1 MSVKSD
7 LTCSFCKEIFKNP
20 YSLPCGDSLCEEH
33 LNEPNIR
40 KKNAIKCKICQKVF
54 TIKDNE
60 MIRPNTAMQKL
71 VEKER
76 YLSDEEKI
84 IKNNLEESLD
94 KLLHLNAQLQ
104 QAKNDFDLECHNR
117 FAEIHIKIKTQ
128 RDELKRQID
137 KISSSLIEQTKR
149 VEAWYSKNLNQ
160 FKCEAFDLETEK
172 KSLNETFRDANLK
185 ISTIEQL
192 QLKQDTAISIIN
204 SKLNEINEMK
214 NSLKISNDFKP
225 NLLLDLTSFGS
236 LSLSVNLT
244 SSFESQIIDKVQL
257 IDLIQICEFNLNDK
271 WTLLYRGTRDGF
283 GAKDF
288 HSKCDGKSPTL
299 TIIKAQ
305 GSEYIFGAYT
315 EASWKSS
322 CIYEL
327 DPHAFLF
334 SLKNKENKP
343 CKMKCVEPYNAIEC
357 NTNYGPIFGGS
368 VYGHGDDIR
377 IANNSNVNENSHS
390 QLGDSYKHSEYEYK
404 SLEAQTFLAGSFEFQ
419 VSEIEVFIRN

>member
-1 MSVKSD
+1 MSLKTD
-7 LTCSFCKEIFKNP
+7 LTCSFCKEIYKNP
-20 YSLPCGDSLCEEH
+20 FTLPCGDSLCEEH
-33 LNEPNIR
+33 LKEANIR
-40 KKNAIKCKICQKVF
+40 KNNAIKCKTCQKVF
-54 TIKDNE
+54 TITDNE

-71 VEKER
+71 IENER
-76 YLSDEEKI
+76 YLSDEEKL
-84 IKNNLEESLD
+84 IKNNLEESLN
-94 KLLHLNAQLQ
+94 KLFRLNAQLQ
-104 QAKNDFDLECHNR
+104 LSKSDFDLECHNR
-117 FAEIHIKIKTQ
+117 FAEIHIQIKTQ

-137 KISSSLIEQTKR
+137 KMSSSLIEQTKR
-149 VEAWYSKNLNQ
+149 VEAWYSQNLNQ

-172 KSLNETFRDANLK
+172 LSLNETFRDANL
-185 ISTIEQL
+185 TLTAIEQL
-192 QLKQDTAISIIN
+192 QLKQDTEISSIS
-204 SKLNEINEMK
+204 SKINEINETK
-214 NSLKISNDFKP
+214 NSLKVSNYFKP

-236 LSLSVNLT
+236 LSLGVNLT
-244 SSFESQIIDKVQL
+244 NSFESQIVDKIQL
-257 IDLIQICEFNLNDK
+257 IDLIRICEFNSNDK

-283 GAKDF
+283 GARDF

-305 GSEYIFGAYT
+305 GSGNIFGAYT

-334 SLKNKENKP
+334 SLKNMENKP

-377 IANNSNVNENSHS
+377 IANNSNINENSHS

-419 VSEIEVFIRN
+419 VNEIEVFIRD